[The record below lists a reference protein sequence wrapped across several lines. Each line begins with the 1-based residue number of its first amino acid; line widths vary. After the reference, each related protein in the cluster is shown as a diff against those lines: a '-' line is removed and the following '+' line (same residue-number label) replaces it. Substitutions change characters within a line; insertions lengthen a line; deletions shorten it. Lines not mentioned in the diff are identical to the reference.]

1 MKTGLIG
8 LGYWGPNLAR
18 VLAQAQQSEFTACCD
33 LDPARLQ
40 RIARQYP
47 GVRLYNN
54 LNDLL
59 DSDVEAVLIATPI
72 ATHYDIARRALLAGK
87 HVFVEKPM
95 ADTSP
100 RARELTAMAQSLGR
114 TLMAGHTFVYSPPV
128 VKIKELIDSGTL
140 GTIHYLSF
148 SRVNL
153 GLYNKDVDVVWDLAV
168 HDVSILL
175 YWLGEMPVRACSFG
189 RSCVQFAKR
198 DVASLWY
205 QFASGPVA
213 WCEVSWLS
221 PQKMRRTCVVGS
233 ERMVVYDDTE
243 ASEKVKV
250 YDRGVSLRRP
260 ESFGEFQLSYRLG
273 DMVAPNLPNTEPL
286 LAEIEH
292 FLTCA
297 ESGNRP
303 LTDGKF
309 GEDVVRAIEMAED
322 IGWQPA
328 GMCDEMRLAGVAP
341 ELAGQTAGGGR
352 ASR

>member
-18 VLAQAQQSEFTACCD
+18 VLSQAQQSEFAACCD
-33 LDPARLQ
+33 LDAGRLQ
-40 RIARQYP
+40 RIARLYP
-47 GVRLYNN
+47 GARLYSNAS
-54 LNDLL
+54 DLL

-72 ATHYDIARRALLAGK
+72 VTHYELARRALLAGK
-87 HVFVEKPM
+87 HVFVEKPL
-95 ADTSP
+95 ADTSL
-100 RARELTAMAQSLGR
+100 RAHELSAMAKSLGL

-128 VKIKELIDSGTL
+128 VKIKELIDSGKL

-175 YWLGEMPVRACSFG
+175 YWLGEMPSRACSFG

-198 DVASLWY
+198 DVASLWF

-260 ESFGEFQLSYRLG
+260 ENFGEFQLTYRLG

-286 LAEIEH
+286 LTEIDH
-292 FLTCA
+292 FLACA
-297 ESGNRP
+297 ESGATPR
-303 LTDGKF
+303 TDGKF
-309 GEDVVRAIEMAED
+309 GEDVVRAIEMARD
-322 IGWQPA
+322 IGWTPT
-328 GMCDEMRLAGVAP
+328 GTCDEMRLASVAP
-341 ELAGQTAGGGR
+341 ELAAQSASEGR
-352 ASR
+352 AQ

>member
-18 VLAQAQQSEFTACCD
+18 VLSQAQQSEFVACCD
-33 LDPARLQ
+33 LDAGRLQ
-40 RIARQYP
+40 RIARLYP
-47 GVRLYNN
+47 SVRLFNN
-54 LNDLL
+54 ASDLL

-72 ATHYDIARRALLAGK
+72 ATHYELARRALLAGK
-87 HVFVEKPM
+87 HVFVEKPL
-95 ADTSP
+95 ADTSL
-100 RARELTAMAQSLGR
+100 RARELNAIAQPLER
-114 TLMAGHTFVYSPPV
+114 TLMTGHTFVYSPPV
-128 VKIKELIDSGTL
+128 VKIKELIDSGAL

-153 GLYNKDVDVVWDLAV
+153 GLYSKDVDVVWDLAV

-189 RSCVQFAKR
+189 RNCVQLAKR
-198 DVASLWY
+198 DVASLWF

-243 ASEKVKV
+243 ASAKVKI
-250 YDRGVSLRRP
+250 YDRGVCLRRP
-260 ESFGEFQLSYRLG
+260 ETFGEFQLTYRLG
-273 DMVAPNLPNTEPL
+273 DMVAPNLSNTEPL
-286 LAEIEH
+286 LTEIEH
-292 FLTCA
+292 FLECA
-297 ESGNRP
+297 KSGKAPR
-303 LTDGKF
+303 TDGKF
-309 GEDVVRAIEMAED
+309 GEDVVRAIEMATD

-328 GMCDEMRLAGVAP
+328 GMCDESRLTSVVP
-341 ELAGQTAGGGR
+341 ELAAQVAGGGKVR
-352 ASR
+352 